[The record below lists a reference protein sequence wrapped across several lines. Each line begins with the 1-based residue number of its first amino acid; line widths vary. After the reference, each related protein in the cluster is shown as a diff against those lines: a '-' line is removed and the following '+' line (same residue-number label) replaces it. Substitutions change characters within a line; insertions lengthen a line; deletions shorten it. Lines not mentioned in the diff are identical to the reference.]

1 MSFAYLLRRIL
12 TSIPTVLFVVFVVF
26 IVIHLV
32 PGDVVDMML
41 GTQNYLTKEQ
51 IEQLYKQYGLD
62 KPLIVQFY
70 VWLKNL
76 FTLNFG
82 TSLRT
87 GRRVIDLIFDRFP
100 VTLELSVLSMFFA
113 TVIGIPLGIVAAIKK
128 NSFVDGLVRVIGLIG
143 LSSPSFWVGAIL
155 IVIFSGTFKGF
166 NIFGYVHLREDF
178 LRNLQVMFLPSLT
191 LGLMLSAQIMRM
203 TRSSMLDVL
212 QQEYIRTAKAKGVSY
227 SQLIA
232 KHALKNALIPIVTLS
247 GIQLGY
253 LLAGTIVIE
262 NIFAL
267 PGLGRLLLQAVSE
280 RDYPVIQ
287 FVVMFIAMLIVVLNI
302 LIDFVYTLIDPRV
315 ELR

>member
-12 TSIPTVLFVVFVVF
+12 TSIPTVFFVVFVVF
-26 IVIHLV
+26 IAIHLV

-41 GTQNYLTKEQ
+41 GTQNYLTEEQ
-51 IEQLYKQYGLD
+51 IDQLYKQYGLD
-62 KPLIVQFY
+62 KPLIVQFG

-87 GRRVIDLIFDRFP
+87 GRRVIDLILDRFP

-166 NIFGYVHLREDF
+166 NIFGYVQLREDF

-227 SQLIA
+227 SRLIS
-232 KHALKNALIPIVTLS
+232 KHALKNALIPIITLS

-262 NIFAL
+262 NMFAL
-267 PGLGRLLLQAVSE
+267 PGLGRLLLQAVNE

>member
-1 MSFAYLLRRIL
+1 MSFGYLIRRVI
-12 TSIPTVLFVVFVVF
+12 TSIPTILFVAFLVF
-26 IVIHLV
+26 IVMHLV

-41 GTQNYLTKEQ
+41 GTQNYLTQEQ
-51 IEQLYKQYGLD
+51 IQELYRQYGLD
-62 KPLIVQFY
+62 KPLIVQFGI
-70 VWLKNL
+70 WLKNL
-76 FTLNFG
+76 AALDFG

-87 GRRVIDLIFDRFP
+87 GKKVIDLIFDRFP

-113 TVIGIPLGIVAAIKK
+113 TIIGIPLGITAAIKR
-128 NSFVDGLVRVIGLIG
+128 NSFLDGLVRVIGLIG

-155 IVIFSGTFKGF
+155 IVIFAGLFEEF
-166 NIFGYVHLREDF
+166 NIFGYVPLKENF
-178 LRNLQVMFLPSLT
+178 LKNLQVMFLPSLT

-212 QQEYIRTAKAKGVSY
+212 QQEYIKTAKAKGVSY
-227 SQLIA
+227 SKVIG
-232 KHALKNALIPIVTLS
+232 KHALKNALIPIITLS

-262 NIFAL
+262 NMFAL
-267 PGLGRLLLQAVSE
+267 PGLGRLLLQAVNE

-287 FVVMFIAMLIVVLNI
+287 FVVMFIAFLIVALNI
-302 LIDFVYTLIDPRV
+302 IVDFIYTFVDPRV

>member
-113 TVIGIPLGIVAAIKK
+113 TVIGIPSA
-128 NSFVDGLVRVIGLIG
+128 
-143 LSSPSFWVGAIL
+143 SSRRSRR
-155 IVIFSGTFKGF
+155 T
-166 NIFGYVHLREDF
+166 
-178 LRNLQVMFLPSLT
+178 PSLT
-191 LGLMLSAQIMRM
+191 
-203 TRSSMLDVL
+203 VW
-212 QQEYIRTAKAKGVSY
+212 
-227 SQLIA
+227 
-232 KHALKNALIPIVTLS
+232 
-247 GIQLGY
+247 
-253 LLAGTIVIE
+253 
-262 NIFAL
+262 
-267 PGLGRLLLQAVSE
+267 
-280 RDYPVIQ
+280 
-287 FVVMFIAMLIVVLNI
+287 
-302 LIDFVYTLIDPRV
+302 
-315 ELR
+315 

>member
-1 MSFAYLLRRIL
+1 MSFGYLIRRVI
-12 TSIPTVLFVVFVVF
+12 TSIPTILFVAFLVF
-26 IVIHLV
+26 IVMHLV

-41 GTQNYLTKEQ
+41 GTQNYLTQEQ
-51 IEQLYKQYGLD
+51 IQELYRQYGLD
-62 KPLIVQFY
+62 KPLIVQFGI
-70 VWLKNL
+70 WLKNL
-76 FTLNFG
+76 AALDFG

-87 GRRVIDLIFDRFP
+87 GKKVIDLIFDRFP

-113 TVIGIPLGIVAAIKK
+113 TIIGIPLGITAAIKR
-128 NSFVDGLVRVIGLIG
+128 NSFLDGLVRVIGLIG

-155 IVIFSGTFKGF
+155 IVIFAGLFEGF
-166 NIFGYVHLREDF
+166 NIFGYVPLKENF
-178 LRNLQVMFLPSLT
+178 LKNLQVMFLPSLT

-212 QQEYIRTAKAKGVSY
+212 QQEYIKTAKAKGVSY
-227 SQLIA
+227 SKVIG
-232 KHALKNALIPIVTLS
+232 KHALKNALIPIITLS

-262 NIFAL
+262 NMFAL
-267 PGLGRLLLQAVSE
+267 PGLGRLLLQAVNE

-287 FVVMFIAMLIVVLNI
+287 FVVMFIAFLIVALNI
-302 LIDFVYTLIDPRV
+302 IVDFIYTFVDPRV